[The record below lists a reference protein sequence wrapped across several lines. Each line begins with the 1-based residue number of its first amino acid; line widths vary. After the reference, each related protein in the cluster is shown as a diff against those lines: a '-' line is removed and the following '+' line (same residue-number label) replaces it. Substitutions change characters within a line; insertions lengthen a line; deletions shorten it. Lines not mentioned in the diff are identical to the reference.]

1 MHINPVLIQKIPN
14 ISPIFGKKTIKGTKA
29 VDKFEIQNPEKLYEK
44 NIQTIMDKLTQDEV
58 NKAYLDNFLLKYSA
72 NDKEIVKEIFVAAAP
87 ILTFGGILV
96 NGVDLFKKNS
106 SLENYYIQMDTSL
119 CDFISYM
126 QKRHLTD
133 SIGQPIISK
142 TNINNIPNKQGV
154 YYIADGIFNRDLTN
168 KEIETLGDIE
178 RLRIVDLCAFET
190 LPNFIDFAI

>member
-1 MHINPVLIQKIPN
+1 
-14 ISPIFGKKTIKGTKA
+14 
-29 VDKFEIQNPEKLYEK
+29 
-44 NIQTIMDKLTQDEV
+44 MDKLTQDEV
-58 NKAYLDNFLLKYSA
+58 NKAYLDNFLLQYSA

-106 SLENYYIQMDTSL
+106 SLENYYIQIDSNL

-133 SIGQPIISK
+133 SVGQPIISK
-142 TNINNIPNKQGV
+142 TNINNIPNKLGV

-168 KEIETLGDIE
+168 KEKEFLFSAKNLLFKARKNDAKS
-178 RLRIVDLCAFET
+178 VSQAK
-190 LPNFIDFAI
+190 PN